1 MHLSSYNC
9 WHITFAALPGSAA
22 SHASFMAFISSC
34 LSVSFFTSISSYE
47 TKPEPSLAN
56 SYKNL
61 HHSKK
66 KKGFVLT
73 VRSKFICCRF
83 AFAEPLDWFD
93 EVVQRSL
100 ANHMQ
105 QKKKHVFFQPIRNK
119 NTFVLSVFPRLI
131 LVASFSHLASIVYSL
146 RLAPATGFPAFG
158 PDSMF
163 PAFATDCLFPAV
175 GTDCMISCVWYRLHD
190 FPRMAPIVCFPRLA
204 PVAWFPEFGTDCMFP
219 AFGIGYTSGVFGLVG
234 YACCDWSG
242 VRRQSFRLE

>member
-1 MHLSSYNC
+1 
-9 WHITFAALPGSAA
+9 
-22 SHASFMAFISSC
+22 MAIFRR
-34 LSVSFFTSISSYE
+34 V
-47 TKPEPSLAN
+47 PR
-56 SYKNL
+56 
-61 HHSKK
+61 HHSCICPRTIADTLPLQLCPVQRLPTLASWPLFHLVFLCLFSPLSLPMKQSRNRHWQIRTKTYTTPKK

-105 QKKKHVFFQPIRNK
+105 QKKKYVFFQPIRNK

-163 PAFATDCLFPAV
+163 PAFATDCLFPAF

-204 PVAWFPEFGTDCMFP
+204 PVA
-219 AFGIGYTSGVFGLVG
+219 
-234 YACCDWSG
+234 
-242 VRRQSFRLE
+242 